1 MMRRIAVVG
10 DALQDGGAI
19 LPYSGPAC
27 SFGDAGH
34 QAALIGGQA
43 YCEAC
48 KSVGAIVKAGGPRR
62 IQFMSGVAL
71 DGDKVLCKC
80 PRPQRIVAVLAG
92 SAWHDDGGGGEQ
104 AFRPTSPDFS
114 HMAAATAAAANSSVH
129 DELAHLTSPHL
140 EGVPYYIQTTDGRVF
155 SGRIPASG
163 QLPRV
168 TTEGEDAY
176 TVFWGDEALA
186 RQKEEQA

>member
-10 DALQDGGAI
+10 DRLRDGGTI
-19 LPYSGPAC
+19 LSYSGPGC

-43 YCEAC
+43 YCEVC
-48 KSVGAIVKAGGPRR
+48 KSVGVIAKAGGPRR
-62 IQFMSGVAL
+62 IQFMGGVAL
-71 DGDKVLCKC
+71 DGDEVLCKC

-104 AFRPTSPDFS
+104 PFHPSSPDFVEI
-114 HMAAATAAAANSSVH
+114 AVATAAAATSMAH
-129 DELAHLTSPHL
+129 DERAHLISPSL
-140 EGVPYYIQTTDGRVF
+140 EGVPYYIETADGRVF
-155 SGRIPASG
+155 SGRIPANG

-168 TTEGEDAY
+168 TTQGEQAY
-176 TVFWGDEALA
+176 TVYWGDEALA
-186 RQKEEQA
+186 RQAEAQA